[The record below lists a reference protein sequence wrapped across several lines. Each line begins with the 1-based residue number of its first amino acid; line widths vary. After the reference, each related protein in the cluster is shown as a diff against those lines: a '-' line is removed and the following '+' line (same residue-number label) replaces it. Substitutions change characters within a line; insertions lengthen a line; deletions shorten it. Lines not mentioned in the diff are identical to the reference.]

1 MQDAIGDTPMHRTA
15 RKGDWEAVKALA
27 RRDGD
32 PSALDRWGEFVLHR
46 AIRAKQ
52 WDTVKL
58 LIQFQGDIHQAAAD
72 YVYGCGTATPLQ
84 MLIDARQGE
93 MIEHTL
99 PWCPDQWKGVNDRG
113 ETTLH
118 AVCLSGWPN
127 TLYYLLARGVN
138 PRAVKEGGHSA
149 LPYAVLC
156 EECPQK
162 MVAECVTLGLCALQ
176 PRITEHERRGG
187 WWLSPFVLA
196 VMRGLPVV
204 TKILYESGSCSN
216 TELFRLQ
223 AQLVEVVYAEPSE
236 DPSLRRMFLESIN
249 DYRSDLRGFV
259 RKPVARSAVLSS
271 ARYVLEV
278 SATPRSL
285 QSACRLVISRCVNVR
300 RQRHRDGVYAQ
311 LLLPPSLQDYVVFS
325 DLTDP
330 GYGQHETD
338 GGEEH
343 SEGDSSDYYGR

>member
-1 MQDAIGDTPMHRTA
+1 M
-15 RKGDWEAVKALA
+15 
-27 RRDGD
+27 
-32 PSALDRWGEFVLHR
+32 
-46 AIRAKQ
+46 
-52 WDTVKL
+52 
-58 LIQFQGDIHQAAAD
+58 
-72 YVYGCGTATPLQ
+72 
-84 MLIDARQGE
+84 
-93 MIEHTL
+93 TL
-99 PWCPDQWKGVNDRG
+99 
-113 ETTLH
+113 
-118 AVCLSGWPN
+118 SIWPN

-138 PRAVKEGGHSA
+138 PRAVTEEGHSA
-149 LPYAVLC
+149 LAYAVLC

-176 PRITEHERRGG
+176 PRITDTEHERRGG
-187 WWLSPFVLA
+187 WWLSPLVLA

-204 TKILYESGSCSN
+204 TKMLYESGSCSN

-236 DPSLRRMFLESIN
+236 DPSLRWMFLNIIYSWEFEDS
-249 DYRSDLRGFV
+249 V

-311 LLLPPSLQDYVVFS
+311 LLLPPSLKNYVMFS

-343 SEGDSSDYYGR
+343 SEGDNSDYYQGLLGDDDDVYDEMILMPSGDDDDDDDGDDDDNGDR